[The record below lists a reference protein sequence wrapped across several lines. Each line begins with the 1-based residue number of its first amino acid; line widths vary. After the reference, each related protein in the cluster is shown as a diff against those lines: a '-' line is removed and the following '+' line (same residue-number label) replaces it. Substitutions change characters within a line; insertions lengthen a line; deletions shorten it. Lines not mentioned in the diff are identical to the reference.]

1 MFYIIFV
8 CIKLNIMIMSRL
20 QVTDDGSHTLTSEI
34 VGENYHSSYGAIQES
49 RHIFIDAGLAAV
61 DENKNKQINVL
72 EVGIGTGL
80 NLLLTYLWSEKYNL
94 SIKYHGYEP
103 FPISKEEVI
112 LLNYPEQLGVDEKL
126 FFHIHDKIGIP
137 VNLSDKF
144 ALLVNKA
151 TIQSAKLKPGYYDVI
166 YFDAFSP
173 DSQPEMWTTEV
184 FGKIY
189 DSLKSGGLL
198 TTYSCKGNVKR
209 SLKEAGFKIE
219 KLPGPPGKRE
229 FLRAWKIR

>member
-20 QVTDDGSHTLTSEI
+20 QVTDDGSHTLSSDK
-34 VGENYHSSYGAIQES
+34 VDENYHSLYGAIQES
-49 RHIFIDAGLAAV
+49 EHIFIDAGLAAV
-61 DENKNKQINVL
+61 TDKNYKQINVL
-72 EVGIGTGL
+72 EVGTGTGL
-80 NLLLTYLWSEKYNL
+80 NILLTYLWSVKYNL
-94 SIKYHGYEP
+94 SIEYHGYEP
-103 FPISKEEVI
+103 YPISKEDVI

-126 FFHIHDKIGIP
+126 FFHIHDKIGTP

-144 ALLVNKA
+144 SLLINKA
-151 TIQSAKLKPGYYDVI
+151 IIQNSKLKPGYYDVI

-189 DSLKSGGLL
+189 DSLKSGGVL

-229 FLRAWKIR
+229 F